1 MGLDRR
7 ELLKGAV
14 LTAATTGAF
23 GLAAKNSRAAENA
36 SPTPLAA
43 DPPQRPWEIIDT
55 NLNLFQW
62 PFRKLPYDQTAA
74 LVSKLQSLN
83 IKQAWVGSFEGVL
96 HRDLDGVNA
105 RLAEA
110 CRAAPTDLLVPFG
123 SVNPELPDWEED
135 LRRCHET
142 LQMPG
147 IRLHPNYH
155 GYGLDDP
162 RFARLLAMAAER
174 NLRVQIAVA
183 MEDGRTQHAGLQVP
197 DVDLAPL
204 PEVMQRVPDAKV
216 MLLNYRPSAVSVEQL
231 RGVPGISFDTARVEA
246 TDGIR
251 RLIGAVSAERVMH
264 GSHSPLL
271 VMEAALIK
279 VYESELSEMEIRRLL
294 SHNAANMLS
303 S

>member
-1 MGLDRR
+1 MELDRR

-23 GLAAKNSRAAENA
+23 AYAAETSRAKETDSRT
-36 SPTPLAA
+36 SPAVETR
-43 DPPQRPWEIIDT
+43 RPWEIIDT
-55 NLNLFQW
+55 NVHLFQW
-62 PFRKLPYDQTAA
+62 PFRKLPYDTTAA
-74 LVSKLQSLN
+74 FVSKLQSLR
-83 IKQAWVGSFEGVL
+83 IKQAWAGNFEGVL
-96 HRDLDGVNA
+96 HRDLDGVNS

-110 CRAAPTDLLVPFG
+110 CRDAPPGLLIPFG

-142 LQMPG
+142 HHMPG

-155 GYGLDDP
+155 GYSLSDP

-174 NLRVQIAVA
+174 DLCVQIAVA
-183 MEDGRTQHAGLQVP
+183 LEDRRTQHPRLQVP
-197 DVDLAPL
+197 DVDLDPL
-204 PEVMQRVPDAKV
+204 PEVMRQVADAKV
-216 MLLNYRPSAVSVEQL
+216 MLLNYRPSTASLERVG
-231 RGVPGISFDTARVEA
+231 RVPGIFFDTARVEA
-246 TDGIR
+246 TDGIL
-251 RLIGAVSAERVMH
+251 RLIRAVSPERVML

-279 VYESELSEMEIRRLL
+279 VYESELNHSEIGRLVSL
-294 SHNAANMLS
+294 NAMQMLS